1 MEEGQGTKYR
11 TIIVAAYSFRL
22 LLEVALSG
30 LTHSQIDYRS
40 IQPIKE
46 NEHDES
52 NWKIVNS

>member
-46 NEHDES
+46 NEHDEL
-52 NWKIVNS
+52 N